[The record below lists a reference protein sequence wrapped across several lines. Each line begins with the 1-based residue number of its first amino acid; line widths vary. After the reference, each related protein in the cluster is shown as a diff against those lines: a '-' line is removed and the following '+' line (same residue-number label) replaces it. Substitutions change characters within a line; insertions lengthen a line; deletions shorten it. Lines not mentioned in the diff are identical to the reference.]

1 MALGRDLEG
10 LDVVIFRQ
18 SQCHLLDF
26 LYILIHPDGTGKIA
40 VAENILE
47 FFFDAWII
55 LLVDLDKQAVIQG
68 VVSQSLMVL

>member
-1 MALGRDLEG
+1 MALGRNLEG

-26 LYILIHPDGTGKIA
+26 LYILIDPDGTGKIA
-40 VAENILE
+40 VAEDILE

-55 LLVDLDKQAVIQG
+55 FPVELDKQAIMQG
-68 VVSQSLMVL
+68 VVSQSLVIL